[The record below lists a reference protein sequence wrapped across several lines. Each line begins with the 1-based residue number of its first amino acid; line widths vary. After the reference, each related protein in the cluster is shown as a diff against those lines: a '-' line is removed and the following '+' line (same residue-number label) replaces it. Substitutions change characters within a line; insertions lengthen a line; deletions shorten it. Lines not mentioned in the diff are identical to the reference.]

1 MTNYGRPRR
10 RFPASG
16 RRKHTYDSM
25 LHAFA
30 RRTSPS
36 QFRRASTIRFKKIR
50 VAAFR
55 NYKRNITV
63 YESSRALRQRRLLAQ
78 KLGKVAYVSPA

>member
-36 QFRRASTIRFKKIR
+36 RFRRASPIRFKR
-50 VAAFR
+50 VRVVASR
-55 NYKRNITV
+55 NYKHNVAV
-63 YESSRALRQRRLLAQ
+63 YEASRALRRRRLLAR